1 MRKSEFPRDI
11 MNRLRWDKGES
22 LASVEIV
29 ILHRGAPGDRM
40 RIPGG
45 DIISI
50 GHMFFD
56 TKDSSIPFHRV
67 LEIWHS
73 GKKIFDREEFRKIRR

>member
-1 MRKSEFPRDI
+1 MRKSVFPRDI
-11 MNRLRWDKGES
+11 LNRLRWEEGRS

-29 ILHRGAPGDRM
+29 ILHRGAPGNRK
-40 RIPGG
+40 RIPGS

-50 GHMFFD
+50 GHSFFD
-56 TKDSSIPFHRV
+56 TKESSIPFHRV

-73 GKKIFDREEFRKIRR
+73 GMKIFDREEFKKNQ